1 LKKGEGIVNQLSSI
15 YKSLNTPDLTRL
27 RNLLKLTEP
36 AQIERAL
43 GLSTGP
49 LYNHVIQP
57 INSAFTKM
65 RKSNEKLMDKYYQA
79 RQNSKF
85 KGDVVVKRS
94 EYDNPRQQFGGFGG
108 QHNGQNFDFD
118 SIFSM
123 FGTQF
128 QNPHARR
135 AQRAQMTLWIT
146 LTDVAKGGNRTVSV
160 GTQHGTHAVEI
171 DIPKGIN
178 DGDNIQY
185 QGIGPGG
192 MDMIVTYRIHPDP
205 RFVRQHLNLHTE
217 QTVSIWDLI
226 LGCDLPVR
234 DILGNEFSMVVPART
249 QPGTILRLKG
259 KGLPSRAG
267 VQGDLMIKLQAR
279 IPNDISPEL
288 IEQITQNHSQ

>member
-1 LKKGEGIVNQLSSI
+1 MTSHYETLGVSKTA
-15 YKSLNTPDLTRL
+15 TPDEIKKAYR
-27 RNLLKLTEP
+27 KLASQHHPDKGGNTAKFQEIQT
-36 AQIERAL
+36 AYDVL
-43 GLSTGP
+43 GDS
-49 LYNHVIQP
+49 Q
-57 INSAFTKM
+57 
-65 RKSNEKLMDKYYQA
+65 
-79 RQNSKF
+79 
-85 KGDVVVKRS
+85 KRS
-94 EYDNPRQQFGGFGG
+94 EYDNPRPQFGGFGG
-108 QHNGQNFDFD
+108 HPNNQNFDFD

-171 DIPKGIN
+171 DVPKGIN
-178 DGDNIQY
+178 DGDNVQY

-192 MDMIVTYRIHPDP
+192 MDMIVTFRIHPDP

-217 QTVSIWDLI
+217 QTVNIWDLI

-259 KGLPSRAG
+259 KGLPSRNGA
-267 VQGDLMIKLQAR
+267 QGDFMIKLQAR
-279 IPNDISPEL
+279 IPDNISPEL